1 MKLTELNNSRS
12 FKKSNQLLESRF
24 GFSLDFSRLDQPT
37 AHKLSEALG
46 GKLSAIRQ
54 SSYFHQ
60 AEQNPR
66 YLEYLLVK
74 ENLDKWLAS
83 QSADAEVITESEV
96 GEAQVVLA
104 AKDMVDSLQDMLESL
119 SKMQNEELPPLVDSV
134 RDQMDSARADAFNQA
149 VSQALTA
156 LIEQVT
162 LQRQALDQAARTL
175 AGEEAAVPAAPAE
188 MPMADVSDLDQD
200 EFAATDAE
208 AGGTEPAGRELR

>member
-12 FKKSNQLLESRF
+12 LKKANKLLESRF
-24 GFSLDFSRLDQPT
+24 GFSLDFSRLDHPT
-37 AHKLSEALG
+37 ARKLSEALG
-46 GKLSAIRQ
+46 GKLNAIRQ

-60 AEQNPR
+60 AEKNPR

-74 ENLDKWLAS
+74 ENLDKWLDS
-83 QSADAEVITESEV
+83 HSADTEIITEGDV

-119 SKMQNEELPPLVDSV
+119 SKMQNEELPPLVDSI
-134 RDQMDSARADAFNQA
+134 RDQMDSARADVFNQA
-149 VSQALTA
+149 VGQALTS

-162 LQRQALDQAARTL
+162 LQRQALDQASRTL
-175 AGEEAAVPAAPAE
+175 AGEEAAVPAVPADV
-188 MPMADVSDLDQD
+188 PMADTSDLDQD

-208 AGGTEPAGRELR
+208 TGGTTPAGRELR

>member
-1 MKLTELNNSRS
+1 MKLNELNNAGDFR
-12 FKKSNQLLESRF
+12 KSNKLLESRF
-24 GFSLDFSRLDQPT
+24 GFSLDFSRLDQFT
-37 AHKLSEALG
+37 AKKLSEALG
-46 GKLSAIRQ
+46 DKLGAIRQ

-60 AEQNPR
+60 AEKNPR

-83 QSADAEVITESEV
+83 QSADSEIITEGEV

-104 AKDMVDSLQDMLESL
+104 AKDMVDSLQDMLETL

-134 RDQMDSARADAFNQA
+134 RDQMDSARADTFNQS

-162 LQRQALDQAARTL
+162 AQRQALDQAARML
-175 AGEEAAVPAAPAE
+175 AGEETAPAVAPAAPA
-188 MPMADVSDLDQD
+188 ADASDLDQD
-200 EFAATDAE
+200 EFAAADAV

>member
-12 FKKSNQLLESRF
+12 LRKTNKLMESRF

-37 AHKLSEALG
+37 ARKLSEALG
-46 GKLSAIRQ
+46 GKLDAIRQ

-60 AEQNPR
+60 AEKNPR

-74 ENLDKWLAS
+74 ENLDKWLDS
-83 QSADAEVITESEV
+83 HSADSEVITEGEV

-119 SKMQNEELPPLVDSV
+119 SKMQNEELPPLVDSI
-134 RDQMDSARADAFNQA
+134 RDQMDSGRADAFNQA
-149 VSQALTA
+149 VSQALTS

-162 LQRQALDQAARTL
+162 QQRQALDQAARTL
-175 AGEEAAVPAAPAE
+175 AGEQAALPAE
-188 MPMADVSDLDQD
+188 MPAAPVADASDLDQD

-208 AGGTEPAGRELR
+208 TGGTEPAGRELR